1 MKDDI
6 EETVKMIF
14 QAFNAHPAAR
24 WDNGRYVNPDGKE
37 NNHEQG
43 DINKDCILKKYYE
56 LMNLVG
62 IKNQIIRRM
71 ESLEHVMEA
80 YPSSLTLSEVKE
92 RLIDIDMKY
101 ENLIRDFLGECL
113 EYKEE

>member
-1 MKDDI
+1 MQRNLDQYIKDLQEQERSLKMKALNKDDI
-6 EETVKMIF
+6 S
-14 QAFNAHPAAR
+14 
-24 WDNGRYVNPDGKE
+24 
-37 NNHEQG
+37 
-43 DINKDCILKKYYE
+43 KKYYE

-92 RLIDIDMKY
+92 RLIDLDMKY

>member
-1 MKDDI
+1 MIDSPYFKEMQRDLDQHIKDLQEQERSLKMKALNEDDI
-6 EETVKMIF
+6 S
-14 QAFNAHPAAR
+14 
-24 WDNGRYVNPDGKE
+24 
-37 NNHEQG
+37 
-43 DINKDCILKKYYE
+43 KKYYE

-80 YPSSLTLSEVKE
+80 YPSFLTLSEVKE